1 MTNTN
6 ILDLMQEK
14 IEDNLKVID
23 RHMEVFTKLCETSQL
38 LRLSDTDTKLTKTF
52 VDDTISD
59 IQKVVLENLRKLTE
73 CFKVLEKY
81 FDDTI
86 KGYKDLPKYITVL
99 DADGFDLS
107 EEELEKE
114 ASLEISGHFFAE
126 LSISYMD
133 ANLDLISIRK
143 YL

>member
-6 ILDLMQEK
+6 ILGLMKNK
-14 IEDNLKVID
+14 IEKSLEVID
-23 RHMEVFTKLCETSQL
+23 RHTEVFTKLCETSQL
-38 LRLSDTDTKLTKTF
+38 LKLSDTDTKLTKTF
-52 VDDTISD
+52 VDDTIED
-59 IQKVVLENLRKLTE
+59 IQGVVLENLRKLTE

-86 KGYKDLPKYITVL
+86 KDYKDLPKYITVL

-107 EEELEKE
+107 DEKLENK
-114 ASLEISGHFFAE
+114 ASLEISEHFFEE
-126 LSISYMD
+126 LSVRYTN
-133 ANLDLISIRK
+133 ANFDLISIRK